1 MSGFEVVGVILGLY
15 PIIGTVLKAYKASKG
30 GKGAQQ
36 LIRVLKVEELIFG
49 EFVHHLLAPNVSE
62 AELVLLKASSS
73 HDPLLWTNAAA
84 SMTRRLGLEKARLIV
99 EILQEMCIL
108 LRSLQGEL
116 STNTHGKNRDYVI
129 VWSSTVTNEAVVI
142 AADTYNDV

>member
-15 PIIGTVLKAYKASKG
+15 PIIGTALKAYKASKG
-30 GKGAQQ
+30 GKGARQ

-62 AELVLLKASSS
+62 AELVHLKASSS
-73 HDPLLWTNAAA
+73 LDPLSWTNAAA
-84 SMTRRLGLEKARLIV
+84 SMTRRLGLEKARIIV

-108 LRSLQGEL
+108 LRSLQGEF
-116 STNTHGKNRDYVI
+116 SASTHGKNRDYVI
-129 VWSSTVTNEAVVI
+129 VWSSTITNRAVVI
-142 AADTYNDV
+142 AADTYVDV